1 MDQRKKTLSKNLTKL
16 RKDNKLTYVKIG
28 WDLSRSYEGVRSWFN
43 GLRFPSDENLI
54 LLADYFNVSK
64 EYLLTD
70 HDTSP
75 AIKDSDLVEI
85 PIIGQIALGTPILAE
100 QNIDDYLP
108 ALRKNL
114 PVGENFYLKCKGD
127 SMFPEIRDGDY
138 VLIHSQPEVEDGEIA
153 AVLVNNDTEATLKR
167 VRHDNKVMMLIPEN
181 KKYTPLILDE
191 DRPGRVIG
199 KAIKIL
205 RDL

>member
-1 MDQRKKTLSKNLTKL
+1 MDQRKKTLSRNLTKL

-43 GLRFPSDENLI
+43 GLRFPSDENLT

-70 HDTSP
+70 HDISP

-85 PIIGQIALGTPILAE
+85 PVIGQIALGTPILAE

-114 PVGENFYLKCKGD
+114 PVGDNFYLKCKGD